1 MDEVYIKTDY
11 LMEWMKKKYFPN
23 KELISIDDLISL
35 IEDLDS
41 DIEVLEETKERLN
54 QDYIDLQNKQ
64 WYGYKEYGE

>member
-1 MDEVYIKTDY
+1 MDEVYIKSDY